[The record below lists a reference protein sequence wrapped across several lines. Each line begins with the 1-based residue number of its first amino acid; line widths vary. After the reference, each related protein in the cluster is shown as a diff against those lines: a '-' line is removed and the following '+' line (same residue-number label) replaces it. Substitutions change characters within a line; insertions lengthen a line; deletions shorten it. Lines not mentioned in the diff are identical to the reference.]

1 MTSAP
6 VLDRLTALADATRLR
21 LLLCLERHELTV
33 GELCQVLQ
41 TPQSTVSRHLKVL
54 GDEGWVVSRAE
65 GTSRWYAMAPRL
77 DLPAKRLWQVV
88 RDQTLAGGLAEH
100 DAERL
105 RAVLDERRVG
115 AREFF
120 ATSAGQWDTMR
131 AELFGDR
138 AELLALLALLDP
150 SWTVGD
156 LGCGAGQLA
165 AALAPVVGRVLGV
178 DASRQML
185 AAARRR
191 TAELANVDL
200 RHGDLEALPI
210 EDAELDVAVVS
221 LVLHYLPDPLAALRE
236 ARRVLRPGG
245 RILVVETLAHDRE
258 DLRRQLGHVW
268 LGFHE
273 EQLADWLREAGF
285 TTPRLRRLPPDP
297 KARGPV
303 LVAATAAVRSP

>member
-1 MTSAP
+1 MTATP
-6 VLDRLTALADATRLR
+6 VLDRLSALADATRLR

-41 TPQSTVSRHLKVL
+41 SPQSTVSRHLKVL
-54 GDEGWVVSRAE
+54 GDEGWVGSRAE
-65 GTSRWYAMAPRL
+65 GTSRWYAMSPRL
-77 DLPAKRLWQVV
+77 DPAARRLWQVV
-88 RDQTLAGGLAEH
+88 RDQTVVGGLAEH

-105 RAVLDERRVG
+105 RAVLEERRVG
-115 AREFF
+115 SREFF
-120 ATSAGQWDTMR
+120 ATSAGQWDAVR
-131 AELFGDR
+131 SELFGDR
-138 AELLALLALLDP
+138 GELLALLSLLD
-150 SWTVGD
+150 SCWVVGD

-165 AALAPVVGRVLGV
+165 AALAPAVRRVVGV

-191 TAELANVDL
+191 TAELPNVEL

-210 EDAELDVAVVS
+210 EDGELDVAVVS

-245 RILVVETLAHDRE
+245 RILIVEMLAHDRE

-268 LGFHE
+268 LGFPE
-273 EQLADWLREAGF
+273 EQIAAWLREAGF
-285 TTPRLRRLPPDP
+285 DAPRLRRLPPDP
-297 KARGPV
+297 RAKGPV
-303 LVAATAAVRSP
+303 LFAATASAPRE